1 LPAAPL
7 PANEGGMIIT
17 PVLLSGGA
25 GTRLWPMSRNER
37 PKQFLPLTDAHT
49 MFELTLLRIADRT
62 RYGPPLIV
70 AGADHADLVAAQ
82 LAAVGLEAAAIIL
95 EPCAR
100 NTGPAIA
107 LAALAVDPDELLLIM
122 PSDHV
127 IAQPDAFAR
136 AVDAAQPFAEQ
147 GWLVTFGITPTAP
160 ETGYGYIAIG
170 TALGEGVNKVA
181 HFVEKPHRA
190 RAEAMLASGDH
201 VWNGG
206 IFLMRAGAF
215 LDALQIHAPE
225 MLAQCR
231 AAMGAARR
239 DGLCI
244 APDGDAFASCP
255 SDSIDYAVLEKTD
268 QVAVVPVSMGWSDVG
283 SWDALYELGAKD
295 GAGNASSG
303 EVILVESG
311 GNLVRSDGLRIALAG
326 VSDLIVIANGNDVL
340 IVPRGEA
347 QRVKQI
353 VTAVAERA
361 SVRST

>member
-1 LPAAPL
+1 
-7 PANEGGMIIT
+7 MIIT

-25 GTRLWPMSRNER
+25 GTRLWPMSRNEC

-62 RYGPPLIV
+62 RYAPPLIV

-82 LAAVGLEAAAIIL
+82 LATVGLEAAAIIL

-107 LAALAVDPDELLLIM
+107 LAALAGGPDDLLLIM

-127 IAQPDAFAR
+127 ISQPEAFAR
-136 AVDAAQPFAEQ
+136 AIDAASPFAAQ

-160 ETGYGYIAIG
+160 ETGYGYIAVG
-170 TALGEGVNKVA
+170 ASLGEAINKVA
-181 HFVEKPHRA
+181 HFVEKPLRA

-215 LDALQIHAPE
+215 LDALARHAPA
-225 MLAQCR
+225 MLAACR
-231 AAMGAARR
+231 TAMNAASR
-239 DGLCI
+239 DGRYI
-244 APDGDAFASCP
+244 RPEKEAFAACP
-255 SDSIDYAVLEKTD
+255 SDSIDYAVLEKAD
-268 QVAVVPVSMGWSDVG
+268 RVAVVPVSMGWSDVG

-295 GAGNASSG
+295 EAGNAASG
-303 EVILVESG
+303 EVIMVASG

-326 VSDLIVIANGNDVL
+326 VSDLIVIASGNELL

-347 QRVKQI
+347 QLVKQI
-353 VTAVAERA
+353 VSEVAARKPE
-361 SVRST
+361 S